1 MNKLP
6 IILLISFLLP
16 FSILAQ
22 DTHKAGIG
30 FNYHLDQE
38 NGTGYQLFYQWQFAE
53 SFEFESRYI
62 INSDIKLQSNEA
74 DIFANY
80 DQFSIG
86 ANFIKR
92 YNNELSIKA
101 GTGLGFITTSSNES
115 VIEKQTMAPYLMFA
129 ASYKFTND
137 FSIEFGQFTHF
148 NRDMLQT
155 NHSIFLSVS
164 YQFGQSLKNYSP
176 TEQASPPSLKPTNS
190 EDTPEIKPS
199 VTTYIAQKPVP
210 NEPTNSPINKPRWYV
225 QFGAFMNETNGL
237 KTLNQLQ
244 KTYPDLA
251 LRLVKN
257 KNYYR
262 ILTTHFISKQRAE
275 DHVSS
280 LKSDYNLSGYVTQLL
295 INE

>member
-16 FSILAQ
+16 FSIHAQ

-30 FNYHLDQE
+30 FNYHLDQD
-38 NGTGYQLFYQWQFAE
+38 NGPGYQIFYQWQFSE

-62 INSDIKLQSNEA
+62 VNSDIKLQSNEA

-80 DQFSIG
+80 DQFSLG

-101 GTGLGFITTSSNES
+101 GTGLGFVTTSSNES

-148 NRDMLQT
+148 NSEMLQT

-164 YQFGQSLKNYSP
+164 YQFGQSLSNYLPSDNAPDP
-176 TEQASPPSLKPTNS
+176 TLQSTNTAT
-190 EDTPEIKPS
+190 TPEIRTSASANIGK
-199 VTTYIAQKPVP
+199 TTSI
-210 NEPTNSPINKPRWYV
+210 
-225 QFGAFMNETNGL
+225 
-237 KTLNQLQ
+237 
-244 KTYPDLA
+244 
-251 LRLVKN
+251 
-257 KNYYR
+257 
-262 ILTTHFISKQRAE
+262 
-275 DHVSS
+275 
-280 LKSDYNLSGYVTQLL
+280 
-295 INE
+295 